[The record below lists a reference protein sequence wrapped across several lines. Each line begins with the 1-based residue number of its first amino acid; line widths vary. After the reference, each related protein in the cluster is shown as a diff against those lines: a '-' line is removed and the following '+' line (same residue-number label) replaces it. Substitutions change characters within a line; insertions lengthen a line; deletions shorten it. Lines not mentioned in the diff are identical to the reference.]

1 MRGMIG
7 VLVILG
13 SEASAVSG
21 CKYLFH
27 GYLLWRNLDMIFSSF
42 RSLIL
47 NAERDSSRPPSGSQ
61 IAFFNSFLKSP
72 YHKVPP
78 HPLPPLCPLALF
90 TVALP
95 LAKPTPRPLVP
106 LDLNIGAFL
115 CPVPRQRRLD
125 SNTSHS
131 TLPPEPIG
139 NHCDNDLTH
148 LNISGTM
155 KNRT

>member
-1 MRGMIG
+1 MQAANSFVMGICCG
-7 VLVILG
+7 VFWT
-13 SEASAVSG
+13 
-21 CKYLFH
+21 C
-27 GYLLWRNLDMIFSSF
+27 FSSRRF
-42 RSLIL
+42 IL
-47 NAERDSSRPPSGSQ
+47 NAEQEPSRLPSRHWK
-61 IAFFNSFLKSP
+61 AFLQVAILQSP
-72 YHKVPP
+72 S

-90 TVALP
+90 TVARP

-115 CPVPRQRRLD
+115 CPLPCQRRLD

-139 NHCDNDLTH
+139 NHCDNALTH